1 MANQD
6 PGSSGKEFKPAPWE
20 KEATSMEEK
29 KNVSFVSGLAL
40 LLAVLALVMV
50 GWSGIADSP
59 YQIDYKDAIDG
70 KFSNLNSRF
79 ERIEKTLMIQSEDI
93 EKGKLMYQSFQ
104 LQGLNA
110 DLGTMKIS
118 GVQEFS
124 DDVTALQN
132 AVQSLINK
140 VNEAKVGLE
149 KVEEAKKVP
158 EKPAAK

>member
-149 KVEEAKKVP
+149 KVEEAAKVP

>member
-1 MANQD
+1 
-6 PGSSGKEFKPAPWE
+6 
-20 KEATSMEEK
+20 MEEK

-59 YQIDYKDAIDG
+59 YEIDFKDGLDG
-70 KFSNLNSRF
+70 KFSNLNKRF

-118 GVQEFS
+118 GVQEFTG
-124 DDVTALQN
+124 DVEALQA
-132 AVQSLINK
+132 AVVSLISK
-140 VNEAKVGLE
+140 VNEAKNSLDAA
-149 KVEEAKKVP
+149 KVEAKAPEAPKDKK
-158 EKPAAK
+158 